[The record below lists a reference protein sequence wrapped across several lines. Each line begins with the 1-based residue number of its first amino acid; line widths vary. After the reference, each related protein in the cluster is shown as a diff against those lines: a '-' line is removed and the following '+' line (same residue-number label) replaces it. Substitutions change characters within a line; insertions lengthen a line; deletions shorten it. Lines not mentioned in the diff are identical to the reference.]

1 MNAKS
6 LLRVAALVQALLSGC
21 ALTPISDKVGVPTPE
36 KWQNASMGE
45 ITADPADLARW
56 WKGFRDPLLD
66 ELVLRALA
74 ANHDLKI
81 AAARVREARS
91 LVTVAESILFPTL
104 DVNVNGG
111 REKRIER
118 VIPIPGPQG
127 VDLVVPRADAV
138 TGGLTLA
145 WEVDVF
151 GGNRLEAQAAA
162 AQARG
167 AEEGRRAV
175 QVGLLAQVATHY
187 LELRG
192 AQRQTAI
199 LHENIALQRERL
211 HLLEAFFRAGLAT
224 ELDLARQQTL
234 LRTTEGTLPVLNH
247 LTATLIHRL
256 GVLLGELPHT
266 LEARLGKAA
275 PLPPALPPL
284 PGLLPADLLQQRPD
298 LRRAQAEVTATAAG
312 LGAARVDLFPKFFIS
327 LSGGLGALSL
337 GGLPSLAEG
346 IYALGAGLTA
356 PIFNAGRIRA
366 NIAAADARLAQAA
379 ANYEKAFLT
388 ALEEVENA
396 FVAYTSARSRH
407 EELGQANEAAQ
418 RAYRLADEFYRRGVT
433 DFLSVLDAQRA
444 KLSAADEQTKA
455 ETAVTV
461 AMVSLY
467 RAFGGGWDSNEQR
480 GTTSM
485 LQPRGNPKVTVRSR
499 GKLNL
504 SVR

>member
-1 MNAKS
+1 MSAKS

-45 ITADPADLARW
+45 ITADLADLARW

-118 VIPIPGPQG
+118 VTPIPGPQG

-138 TGGLTLA
+138 TGELTLA

-211 HLLEAFFRAGLAT
+211 RLLEAFFRAGLAT
-224 ELDLARQQTL
+224 ELDIARQQTL

-256 GVLLGELPHT
+256 GVLLGEPPHT
-266 LEARLGKAA
+266 FEMPLGKAA
-275 PLPPALPPL
+275 PLPPALPNL

-298 LRRAQAEVTATAAG
+298 LRRAQAEVTAAVAS
-312 LGAARVDLFPKFFIS
+312 LGAARADLFPKFFIS

-356 PIFNAGRIRA
+356 PIFNAGSIRA
-366 NIAAADARLAQAA
+366 NIAATDARLAQVAG
-379 ANYEKAFLT
+379 NYEKAFLT

-396 FVAYTSARSRH
+396 FVAYTSARSRR

-418 RAYRLADEFYRRGVT
+418 RAYQLADEFYRRGVT

-444 KLSAADEQTKA
+444 KLSAEDEQTKA

-467 RAFGGGWDSNEQR
+467 RAFGGGWDSHEQQ
-480 GTTSM
+480 GISSKPQ
-485 LQPRGNPKVTVRSR
+485 LYAPAGERSR
-499 GKLNL
+499 
-504 SVR
+504 

>member
-1 MNAKS
+1 MNAKC
-6 LLRVAALVQALLSGC
+6 LIRVAALIQALLSGC
-21 ALTPISDKVGVPTPE
+21 ALTPISDKVGVPTPAQ
-36 KWQNASMGE
+36 WQNAPSGE
-45 ITADPADLARW
+45 TTADPADLAEW

-66 ELVLRALA
+66 ELVLRALT

-91 LVTVAESILFPTL
+91 LVTVAESVLFPTI
-104 DVNVNGG
+104 DANINGG
-111 REKRIER
+111 REKRIEL

-127 VDLVVPRADAV
+127 VDLAVPRADAV
-138 TGGLTLA
+138 TGELTLA

-162 AQARG
+162 AQALG

-199 LHENIALQRERL
+199 LHENIAVQRERL
-211 HLLEAFFRAGLAT
+211 RLLQAFFRAGLAT
-224 ELDLARQQTL
+224 ELDIARQQTL
-234 LRTTEGTLPVLNH
+234 LRTTEGTLPVLTH
-247 LTATLIHRL
+247 LTALLIHRR
-256 GVLLGELPHT
+256 GVLLGEPPHT
-266 LEARLGKAA
+266 LETQLGKAA
-275 PLPPALPPL
+275 PLPPALPNL
-284 PGLLPADLLQQRPD
+284 PGLLPSDLLQQRPD
-298 LRRAQAEVTATAAG
+298 LRRAQAEVTAAAAS
-312 LGAARVDLFPKFFIS
+312 LGAARADLFPKFFIS
-327 LSGGLGALSL
+327 LSGGIGALSL

-366 NIAAADARLAQAA
+366 NITASDARLAQVAA
-379 ANYEKAFLT
+379 SYEQAFLT
-388 ALEEVENA
+388 SLEEVENA
-396 FVAYTSARSRH
+396 YVAYTTAHERREDLRQAVDAARRT
-407 EELGQANEAAQ
+407 
-418 RAYRLADEFYRRGVT
+418 YRLADAFYRHGVT

-444 KLSAADEQTKA
+444 KLSAEDEQAQA

-461 AMVSLY
+461 AIVTLY
-467 RAFGGGWDSNEQR
+467 RAFGGGWDSHEQQ
-480 GTTSM
+480 GISSKPQ
-485 LQPRGNPKVTVRSR
+485 LYDNPPLGKRSR
-499 GKLNL
+499 VKLNL